1 MRILYWIGRVGDK
14 FGSLERYNVLLA
26 EKCRWRGHQV
36 VVMHD
41 IPNTVP
47 EYVQRLQAAGSRLLV
62 IGHTY
67 SDPWHALPSAI
78 RFVREW
84 KPDVVHVHF
93 VNPLVLP
100 LLKVLQVPVVYQ
112 TFHTGIDHAISNR
125 TRLIVWMCQHCTRR
139 ILAVSDRVRRDEIR
153 AGVHPD
159 RIRTLYLG
167 LSLRD
172 FLGSSNSCSGPIP
185 NGLNG
190 SKGKIIITVG
200 RFSPEKGM
208 RYVTEAAVNV
218 LKQCPDVVWWLV
230 GRDGPD
236 EESAKSLVRQSG
248 LNERIFFLGQ
258 RNDVPWLMRHAY
270 LQVVGSLFEGLPLMA
285 VESSAFGVPTVGTQ
299 IGGLDEVV
307 LDGITGLLVP
317 RASSSALAEATLR
330 LLNDPELRNRLGE
343 AARARAQKVFDSERL
358 IDELLDMYESD
369 LN

>member
-1 MRILYWIGRVGDK
+1 MRSG
-14 FGSLERYNVLLA
+14 
-26 EKCRWRGHQV
+26 
-36 VVMHD
+36 
-41 IPNTVP
+41 
-47 EYVQRLQAAGSRLLV
+47 
-62 IGHTY
+62 
-67 SDPWHALPSAI
+67 
-78 RFVREW
+78 VR
-84 KPDVVHVHF
+84 PHH
-93 VNPLVLP
+93 
-100 LLKVLQVPVVYQ
+100 
-112 TFHTGIDHAISNR
+112 
-125 TRLIVWMCQHCTRR
+125 
-139 ILAVSDRVRRDEIR
+139 
-153 AGVHPD
+153 
-159 RIRTLYLG
+159 IRTLYLG

-172 FLGSSNSCSGPIP
+172 FIASSNVCSGPIP
-185 NGLNG
+185 NGHNG
-190 SKGKIIITVG
+190 SKRKIVITVG

-236 EESAKSLVRQSG
+236 QESAKSLVRESG
-248 LNERIFFLGQ
+248 LNERILFLGQ
-258 RNDVPWLMRHAY
+258 RNDVPWLMQQAY
-270 LQVVGSLFEGLPLMA
+270 AQVLGSLFEGLGLVA
-285 VESSAFGVPTVGTQ
+285 VESSVFGVPTVGTQ